1 MTDGRGEDDT
11 SSPRSIN
18 TTQDRWLTGRR
29 GYSDASGMFEVKMRD
44 GGMGY
49 MSVWK
54 EEGKRTS
61 SAASLT

>member
-44 GGMGY
+44 GGWVM
-49 MSVWK
+49 
-54 EEGKRTS
+54 
-61 SAASLT
+61 